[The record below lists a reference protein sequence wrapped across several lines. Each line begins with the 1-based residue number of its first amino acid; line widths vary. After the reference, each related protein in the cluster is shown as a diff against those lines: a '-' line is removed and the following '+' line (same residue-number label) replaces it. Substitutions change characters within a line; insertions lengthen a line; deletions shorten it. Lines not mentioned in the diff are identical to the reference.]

1 MKIVLLTIVILLLVV
16 LPILVIIMAGLQNM
30 AKDQRRKARLTT
42 WEGWTLS
49 PAALKNYD
57 KLCLLISRH
66 AYLLKEIE
74 ILIGKMNTLE
84 SFAEEWRKIKLQK
97 LLEQTGENA
106 RSYNQLSQQTGF
118 RFSLKDWVPD
128 GEERLPRELPFPI
141 QPILDC

>member
-1 MKIVLLTIVILLLVV
+1 MKIVLLTIVILLWVV

-49 PAALKNYD
+49 PAALRNYD
-57 KLCLLISRH
+57 KLCMLISMH
-66 AYLLKEIE
+66 AYLLQEISRIIQE
-74 ILIGKMNTLE
+74 INLSSDYCGWKRKKLMEL
-84 SFAEEWRKIKLQK
+84 SGLAE
-97 LLEQTGENA
+97 ENA